1 MLKKSLFFI
10 SVFLIFAVNASAADV
25 ADKVQSKY
33 ETVSSLEAEVEQIQT
48 TAATGQ
54 EEERTGR
61 IYYKEPELVRWV
73 TESPEKE
80 VLIVGPEVVWDYF
93 PEEST
98 AYKYPVQEILSSKT
112 MIRFISGKANL
123 KEDFKIERQG
133 REDGLLKL
141 KLVPEKPE
149 LNLVLAYIWVSDK
162 DWLVKRVL
170 VVDYWGNGNE
180 LRLSGIE
187 INHDLD
193 DELFEFSAP
202 EDVLIQDNTKQ

>member
-33 ETVSSLEAEVEQIQT
+33 ETITSLEAEVEQIQT

-54 EEERTGR
+54 EEKRTGK
-61 IYYKEPELVRWV
+61 IYYKEPEMVRWV

-80 VLIVGPEVVWDYF
+80 ILIVGPEVVWDYF
-93 PEEST
+93 PGEST

-123 KEDFKIERQG
+123 KEDFEIERQG
-133 REDGLLKL
+133 REHGLLKL
-141 KLVPEKPE
+141 KLIPEEPE
-149 LNLVLAYIWVSDK
+149 LNLVLAYLWVNDE

-187 INHDLD
+187 INQGV
-193 DELFEFSAP
+193 EEGLFEFSPP

>member
-33 ETVSSLEAEVEQIQT
+33 ETITSLEAEVEQIQT

-54 EEERTGR
+54 EEKRTGK
-61 IYYKEPELVRWV
+61 IYYKEPEMVRWV

-80 VLIVGPEVVWDYF
+80 ILIVGPEVVWDYF
-93 PEEST
+93 PGEST

-123 KEDFKIERQG
+123 KEDFEIERQG
-133 REDGLLKL
+133 REHGLLKL
-141 KLVPEKPE
+141 KLIPEEPE
-149 LNLVLAYIWVSDK
+149 LNLVLAYLWVNDE

-187 INHDLD
+187 INQGV
-193 DELFEFSAP
+193 EEGLFEFSPP
-202 EDVLIQDNTKQ
+202 ENVLIQDNTKQ

>member
-10 SVFLIFAVNASAADV
+10 SVFFIFAVSASAADV
-25 ADKVQSKY
+25 ADKVQAKY
-33 ETVSSLEAEVEQIQT
+33 ETISSLEAEVEQIQT

-93 PEEST
+93 PGEST
-98 AYKYPVQEILSSKT
+98 VYKYPVQEILSSKT

-141 KLVPEKPE
+141 KLIPEEPE
-149 LNLVLAYIWVSDK
+149 LNLVMAYIWVNDK
-162 DWLVKRVL
+162 DWLVKRAL

-193 DELFEFSAP
+193 DELFEFSP
-202 EDVLIQDNTKQ
+202 PKDVLIQDNTKQ